1 MNAIRIH
8 EYGDASTLRLEQVP
22 RISIHDDQVLVRVRD
37 AGVNPVDWK
46 IREGYLRQVMPASFP
61 LTIGQDFAGD
71 IVEIGNNVTQ
81 FAKAARVFGF
91 GQGAYAEYVAAP
103 ASTIAA
109 IPERMAYETAAALPT
124 AGVTALQIIRD
135 VVHARPGITALIQGA
150 AGGVGSFATQI
161 AKNFGAKVIGTASGG
176 DIDYLESLNIDQ
188 IIDYKTEKF
197 EDAAGEVDA
206 VVDLVGGETL
216 ARSYQIVKKGGV
228 LVTTVQPIDDSAAK
242 RAGIQGV
249 HFVMQRKAADLAEL
263 AALVEKGVVTPRMA
277 QSLPLNDARKAQELS
292 ESGKTHGKVILKVAA

>member
-1 MNAIRIH
+1 MKAIRIH
-8 EYGDASTLRLEQVP
+8 EYGDASTLKLEEVP
-22 RISIHDDQVLVRVRD
+22 RKSVSDDQVLVRVHD

-71 IVEIGNNVTQ
+71 IVESGKNVRQ
-81 FAKAARVFGF
+81 FANGTRVFGF

-103 ASTIAA
+103 ASTIAV
-109 IPERMAYETAAALPT
+109 IPERMDYQTAAALPT
-124 AGVTALQIIRD
+124 AGVTALQLIRD
-135 VVHARPGITALIQGA
+135 VVHARPGVTVLIQGA

-176 DIDYLESLNIDQ
+176 DIDYLKTLNVDK
-188 IIDYKTEKF
+188 IIDYKNEKF
-197 EDAAGEVDA
+197 EEAAGEVDA

-249 HFVMQRKAADLAEL
+249 HFVMQRKAADLKEL
-263 AALVEKGVVTPRMA
+263 AALVEKGAVIPRMA
-277 QSLPLNDARKAQELS
+277 QSLPLSDARRALELS
-292 ESGKTHGKVILKVAA
+292 ESGRTRGKVILNVAA